1 MKPAHTQIFYC
12 NFFFEFHSFIL
23 PFTKVIIMS
32 LHPRKKYRKKN
43 VAGEKNV
50 VNLKNSIC
58 MEQYAYDFVVNRYS
72 QIFMQNM
79 GIVFDHIMAAP
90 AWAFDELQLNLS
102 DFTSCLRSS
111 I

>member
-1 MKPAHTQIFYC
+1 MLQ
-12 NFFFEFHSFIL
+12 
-23 PFTKVIIMS
+23 V
-32 LHPRKKYRKKN
+32 R
-43 VAGEKNV
+43 KNV

-72 QIFMQNM
+72 QIFMQNV

-111 I
+111 IYSCGRILLNITQCLILAIYQKFKQQNMKLR

>member
-72 QIFMQNM
+72 QIFMQN
-79 GIVFDHIMAAP
+79 F
-90 AWAFDELQLNLS
+90 
-102 DFTSCLRSS
+102 
-111 I
+111 

>member
-1 MKPAHTQIFYC
+1 M
-12 NFFFEFHSFIL
+12 
-23 PFTKVIIMS
+23 IMS
-32 LHPRKKYRKKN
+32 LQEKNIEKKMLQVR
-43 VAGEKNV
+43 KNV
-50 VNLKNSIC
+50 VNPKNSIC